1 MGPSLGYRTR
11 ERWFWS
17 KISNFNTRLI
27 LQVREKILPLQMASF
42 IYRDHATFTFFFFF
56 NDVPVSIYIYI
67 YISCSHNHS
76 VVEEGRGR
84 CM

>member
-67 YISCSHNHS
+67 YKSCSHNHS